1 MTPLRPFLNPF
12 TMGTTPVKNIQ
23 ILQRKLPKIQ
33 RKNLEKSKCNGV
45 IRIMIFK
52 SLRKIHWI
60 DNSLCTLEKKFENI
74 LKDLKIWINFSNLS
88 NYQIF
93 QKMSK
98 FEKFIQIFKFFRIFS
113 NFFSR
118 VQNELSIQCIFRN
131 DLKIII
137 LITPLLFIL
146 SKKGNCGTNYHQV
159 PLWAVLGWNLKQF
172 LVGLK
177 LLGIS

>member
-98 FEKFIQIFKFFRIFS
+98 FEKFIQIFNFSEYLQPFFPGCTTKEK
-113 NFFSR
+113 
-118 VQNELSIQCIFRN
+118 ELSSGIDISLWFLCWHQAQPS
-131 DLKIII
+131 DSLYETII
-137 LITPLLFIL
+137 T
-146 SKKGNCGTNYHQV
+146 
-159 PLWAVLGWNLKQF
+159 
-172 LVGLK
+172 
-177 LLGIS
+177 